1 MNSRHA
7 AALALVVGW
16 YLLSPPPQI
25 DPQTGLP
32 TGDTNRL
39 APFKYWGNFGS
50 FDSAKECTAQK
61 WSNFTEL
68 LKLSEKPDSVHLT
81 EQQEEHI
88 DRDILKKPK
97 GWSHALRLRHFALN
111 AAGDSQCI
119 ATDDP
124 RLKEK

>member
-1 MNSRHA
+1 MPPCRA
-7 AALALVVGW
+7 AALVLVVGW

-32 TGDTNRL
+32 TGDTNLL
-39 APFKYWGNFGS
+39 APFKYWSNFGS

-61 WSNFTEL
+61 WSNFTLL
-68 LKLSEKPDSVHLT
+68 LKVSEKPDSLHLT
-81 EQQEEHI
+81 EQEEEHI

-97 GWSHALRLRHFALN
+97 GWSHAMRLRHFALN

-124 RLKEK
+124 RLKGN